1 MKIAQ
6 VVCAFPPYSGGI
18 GNSAFEIEKILAAE
32 HEVKTF
38 TPYNTKPLLKYGHG
52 AFLPQLFW
60 KLKKFDY
67 IYLHYPFFGGAEVIW
82 LLKLFCR
89 KPKLI
94 IHFHMDVKN
103 SGPITG
109 LLSIPD
115 KLIRFSLLKQA
126 ETIVCAS
133 IDYVSQSQI
142 KKYYR
147 HYPDKFQEIPFGVN
161 LNKFQPKLMEKSADS
176 KIIAKA
182 KKIVHYIND
191 RFIKKNRL
199 DLLFVGGLDTAH
211 YFKGVDILL
220 KSLAGITSRP
230 WRLLI
235 AGEGDRRPYY
245 ESLAV
250 KLNLEKKVEF
260 RGKLTDEELVRSYQN
275 SDLLILPSIN
285 NNEAFGLVL
294 IEAMA
299 CGVPVIAS
307 NLPGVR
313 NVFNNHQ
320 QGLLVEPGNADDLK
334 KKLEFIFNNEEM
346 RRLMSLSARKLAED
360 KYDIEIM
367 KKKLTKLF
375 N

>member
-1 MKIAQ
+1 
-6 VVCAFPPYSGGI
+6 
-18 GNSAFEIEKILAAE
+18 
-32 HEVKTF
+32 
-38 TPYNTKPLLKYGHG
+38 
-52 AFLPQLFW
+52 
-60 KLKKFDY
+60 
-67 IYLHYPFFGGAEVIW
+67 
-82 LLKLFCR
+82 
-89 KPKLI
+89 
-94 IHFHMDVKN
+94 MDVKN

-220 KSLAGITSRP
+220 KSLSGITSRP

>member
-89 KPKLI
+89 RPKLI

-220 KSLAGITSRP
+220 KSLSGITSRP

>member
-1 MKIAQ
+1 
-6 VVCAFPPYSGGI
+6 
-18 GNSAFEIEKILAAE
+18 
-32 HEVKTF
+32 
-38 TPYNTKPLLKYGHG
+38 
-52 AFLPQLFW
+52 
-60 KLKKFDY
+60 
-67 IYLHYPFFGGAEVIW
+67 
-82 LLKLFCR
+82 
-89 KPKLI
+89 
-94 IHFHMDVKN
+94 
-103 SGPITG
+103 
-109 LLSIPD
+109 
-115 KLIRFSLLKQA
+115 
-126 ETIVCAS
+126 
-133 IDYVSQSQI
+133 
-142 KKYYR
+142 
-147 HYPDKFQEIPFGVN
+147 
-161 LNKFQPKLMEKSADS
+161 
-176 KIIAKA
+176 A

-220 KSLAGITSRP
+220 KSLSGITSRP

>member
-220 KSLAGITSRP
+220 KSLSGITSRP

>member
-230 WRLLI
+230 W
-235 AGEGDRRPYY
+235 
-245 ESLAV
+245 
-250 KLNLEKKVEF
+250 
-260 RGKLTDEELVRSYQN
+260 
-275 SDLLILPSIN
+275 
-285 NNEAFGLVL
+285 
-294 IEAMA
+294 
-299 CGVPVIAS
+299 
-307 NLPGVR
+307 
-313 NVFNNHQ
+313 
-320 QGLLVEPGNADDLK
+320 
-334 KKLEFIFNNEEM
+334 
-346 RRLMSLSARKLAED
+346 
-360 KYDIEIM
+360 
-367 KKKLTKLF
+367 
-375 N
+375 